1 MARVLIEG
9 NLCERYLHRWAPKQ
23 PNTPELKNCPKC
35 KSPLL
40 EQATANAGPR
50 QTGLAYRWRMTS
62 NGVNTEGYS
71 QKKAKH

>member
-35 KSPLL
+35 KNPYW
-40 EQATANAGPR
+40 NKP
-50 QTGLAYRWRMTS
+50 RMTPARGNPAWLKNNS
-62 NGVNTEGYS
+62 RQAV
-71 QKKAKH
+71 A